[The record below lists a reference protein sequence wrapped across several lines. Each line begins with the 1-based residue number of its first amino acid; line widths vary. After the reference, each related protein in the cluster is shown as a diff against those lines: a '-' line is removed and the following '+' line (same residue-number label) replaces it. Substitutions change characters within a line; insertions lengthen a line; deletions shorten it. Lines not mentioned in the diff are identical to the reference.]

1 MNVATIRTNL
11 ATALATVT
19 GLSVAKYR
27 NAPCDG
33 FPRAILSIDSIGPQ
47 DLGDQSYEIGC
58 TVTLVVSESETPEG
72 WADLDLLLSSN
83 TIRDALTAASSVAY
97 VGGYD
102 NIGNEIEFDGGT
114 ALGCTIAVLVYA

>member
-19 GLSVAKYR
+19 GLQVAKYR

-33 FPRAILSIDSIGPQ
+33 FPRAIISIDSIVGQ
-47 DLGDQSYEIGC
+47 DQSDVSYDVQC
-58 TVTLVVSESETPEG
+58 TVTVVVSEAETPEG
-72 WADLDLLLSSN
+72 WADLDALLSSN
-83 TIRDALTAASSVAY
+83 TIRAALTAGSSVAY

-102 NIGNEIEFDGGT
+102 NIGNEVEFDGG
-114 ALGCTIAVLVYA
+114 AVLGFTIAVTVIE